1 MEFITLTIVSIV
13 TIILIVR
20 FVLKTRE
27 HNPLLKFK
35 NIFLLVF
42 LEITCMII
50 GKYGAN
56 INLYWWIY
64 YSIPLLLTV
73 FVPTIYFKMNRS
85 EVTKYLSLTFLSAP
99 IIHILF
105 SFFFGWKNY
114 MPFIKIPSI
123 WEI

>member
-20 FVLKTRE
+20 YVLKTRE
-27 HNPLLKFK
+27 QNPLLKIK

-50 GKYGAN
+50 GKYGTN

-73 FVPTIYFKMNRS
+73 FFPTIYFKMNKS

>member
-1 MEFITLTIVSIV
+1 
-13 TIILIVR
+13 
-20 FVLKTRE
+20 
-27 HNPLLKFK
+27 
-35 NIFLLVF
+35 
-42 LEITCMII
+42 MII

-56 INLYWWIY
+56 INLNWWIY

-73 FVPTIYFKMNRS
+73 FVPTIYFKMNKL
-85 EVTKYLSLTFLSAP
+85 EITKYLVLTFLSAP
-99 IIHILF
+99 VIHVLF

>member
-42 LEITCMII
+42 LEIACMVI

-73 FVPTIYFKMNRS
+73 FVPTIYFKMNKS

>member
-27 HNPLLKFK
+27 HHPLLKFK

-42 LEITCMII
+42 LEIACMVI

-73 FVPTIYFKMNRS
+73 FVPTIYFKMNKS